1 MGDFAVVAELETWM
15 GVSNLGA
22 RGTAML
28 GHASAM
34 IRAYCQQDLE
44 ATAGR
49 QESYAGDAWAQYL
62 VLTQRPVTAVSA
74 ITIDGVAFTDFTWT
88 RWGQVNRNDWAVWD
102 TGPILVTYDSGYA
115 VGSDELLSVKGI
127 CLDAAKRAI
136 AGSPETF
143 GLEIPEYRGSATL
156 YLTAEE
162 KTFLDMFSTVAV
174 A

>member
-1 MGDFAVVAELETWM
+1 MADFATVAELETWM

-34 IRAYCQQDLE
+34 IRAYTQQDIE
-44 ATAGR
+44 ATTGR
-49 QESYAGDAWAQYL
+49 QESYAGDAWASYIT
-62 VLTQRPVTAVSA
+62 LTQRPVTAVSS
-74 ITIDGVAFTDFTWT
+74 ITIDGVAFADFTWT
-88 RWGQVNRNDWAVWD
+88 RWGQINRNDWAAWD

-115 VGSDELLSVKGI
+115 VGSDELLSVKAI
-127 CLDAAKRAI
+127 CLDAAKRGI
-136 AGSPETF
+136 AGAPETY

-162 KTFLDMFSTVAV
+162 KTFLDFLGVVAV